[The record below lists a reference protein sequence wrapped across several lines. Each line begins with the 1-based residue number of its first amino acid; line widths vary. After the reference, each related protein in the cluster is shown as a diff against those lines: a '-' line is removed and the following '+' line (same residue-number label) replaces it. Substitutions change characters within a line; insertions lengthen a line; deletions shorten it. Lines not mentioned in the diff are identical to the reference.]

1 MSSCS
6 TVLSKRYIPADTG
19 NEAYTMTE
27 PRRENPSRKL
37 LLLEQRY
44 ATGSYGESIA
54 RESVVAGLTSGSDY
68 WASLAVGW
76 IESGLPLDTQLA
88 ELLFAIAKVRHM
100 PQRLRHR
107 AYALAK
113 RWQKSM
119 RAEFIDVQWRHQSDG
134 DPTRLVSE
142 LDEMRMETRKLEF
155 FEDGR
160 VGYASADHTAH
171 GTELGLLP
179 IPPLAAINADPQFV
193 GTNITAAEFDA
204 LWFKHV
210 PMRTST

>member
-1 MSSCS
+1 MSAS
-6 TVLSKRYIPADTG
+6 TGHEI
-19 NEAYTMTE
+19 YTMTE

-37 LLLEQRY
+37 LPLEQPY
-44 ATGSYGESIA
+44 ATVSHDESTA
-54 RESVVAGLTSGSDY
+54 RESVVAGLTSGMDY
-68 WASLAVGW
+68 WAGLAIGW

-210 PMRTST
+210 LMRTST